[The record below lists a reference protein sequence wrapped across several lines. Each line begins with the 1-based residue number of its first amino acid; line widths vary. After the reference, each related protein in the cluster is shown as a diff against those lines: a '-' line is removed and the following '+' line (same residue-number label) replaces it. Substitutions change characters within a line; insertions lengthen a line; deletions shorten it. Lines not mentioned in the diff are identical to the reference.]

1 MSLKW
6 HPDKNKSEDASKMMV
21 LINEAYFILKD
32 ENKKA
37 RYDIEYLK
45 FKGTEQDSKANKNHE
60 SSNYDFT
67 DTRVKE
73 DIREA
78 HKYAQDLVTEFL
90 NSLKQTTK
98 DAAAGAWEK
107 MFPYIVVSLV
117 FTFISIFIRACQ

>member
-6 HPDKNKSEDASKMMV
+6 HPDKNKQEDASKMMV

-32 ENKKA
+32 ADKKS
-37 RYDIEYLK
+37 RYDIEYLR
-45 FKGTEQDSKANKNHE
+45 FRGAENKSEEHKRGE
-60 SSNYDFT
+60 SYNYDFS

-73 DIREA
+73 DIKEA
-78 HKYAQDLVTEFL
+78 HQYAKDLVAEFL

-107 MFPYIVVSLV
+107 MFPYIIVAVV